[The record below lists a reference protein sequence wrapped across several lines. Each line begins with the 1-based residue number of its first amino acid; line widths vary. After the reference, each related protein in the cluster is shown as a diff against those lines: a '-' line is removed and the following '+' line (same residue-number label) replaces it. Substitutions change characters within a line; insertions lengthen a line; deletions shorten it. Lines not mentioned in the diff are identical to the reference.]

1 MQKFVMS
8 GPLLLLRMRVCA
20 EQQKWEKNT
29 KNSGHLRLLHRHTH
43 STRTNIKN
51 SGHYVRLQLNR
62 LHSEHS
68 DQCLDFGA
76 TRAKFEGGQ
85 QPAFE
90 GTSPPSNTDEAGTA
104 FNKKITE
111 RSRLLT
117 DPGQHSFVSR
127 PTIGGEI
134 GKCTELSEV
143 DQPGDP
149 GQGTRLGQQEV
160 TISYSRGWGD
170 SLAQ

>member
-1 MQKFVMS
+1 MLGFRCNK
-8 GPLLLLRMRVCA
+8 GKIRR
-20 EQQKWEKNT
+20 
-29 KNSGHLRLLHRHTH
+29 
-43 STRTNIKN
+43 
-51 SGHYVRLQLNR
+51 
-62 LHSEHS
+62 
-68 DQCLDFGA
+68 
-76 TRAKFEGGQ
+76 GQ